1 MHNWFS
7 SHTSSNVNKRSALL
21 LFHVHAS
28 QYNVQIT
35 HGYTWYIV
43 LWLTDT
49 DLFWVE
55 KRRWFI
61 SQIFFLAEKKDFSF
75 QFHHIACH
83 FHIRWTRAVWN
94 CNRRLRALHQRMLM
108 FGKWQRIQGSHTSGA
123 KKFQTFSRLFP
134 NSNKKFPYHSPTVL
148 RSTIPCP
155 CYCFITVI
163 HVYMYLRQIN
173 GLVFLATCLYVKW
186 VGRCKIKGHN
196 FQSMRGW
203 YNHFNCSDGRSAVF
217 FT

>member
-1 MHNWFS
+1 MFLGQRRPGKKSIFQKYATLENSLHNFYSDMW
-7 SHTSSNVNKRSALL
+7 T
-21 LFHVHAS
+21 
-28 QYNVQIT
+28 
-35 HGYTWYIV
+35 
-43 LWLTDT
+43 
-49 DLFWVE
+49 
-55 KRRWFI
+55 WFI
-61 SQIFFLAEKKDFSF
+61 RTLHAFSTVRTV
-75 QFHHIACH
+75 QGSYSSDVITVIHNNNKIENHACK
-83 FHIRWTRAVWN
+83 
-94 CNRRLRALHQRMLM
+94 Q
-108 FGKWQRIQGSHTSGA
+108 QGSHTSGA